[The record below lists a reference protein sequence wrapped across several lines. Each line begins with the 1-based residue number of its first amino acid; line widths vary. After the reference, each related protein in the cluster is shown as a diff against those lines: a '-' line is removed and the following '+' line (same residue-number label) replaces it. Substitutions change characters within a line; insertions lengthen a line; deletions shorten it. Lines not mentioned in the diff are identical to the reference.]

1 MIHAGGLGE
10 LLDDANCVKIISR
23 TDTDA
28 VHAAIKHFAVNNISV
43 RNLFDLSNAAK
54 ALDYVEHGQSWFQQ
68 KQFNSK
74 DLLRSLGI
82 VMDPKVS
89 QSHRLYIAYLE
100 IRHQLPA
107 HIGQISLTNI
117 FLHF

>member
-1 MIHAGGLGE
+1 MIVQPVLEPMDRFTAL
-10 LLDDANCVKIISR
+10 
-23 TDTDA
+23 
-28 VHAAIKHFAVNNISV
+28 V

-107 HIGQISLTNI
+107 HIGQISLTNT

>member
-28 VHAAIKHFAVNNISV
+28 VHAAIQHFAVNNISV

-82 VMDPKVS
+82 VMDPKVVPQKVPS
-89 QSHRLYIAYLE
+89 EGS
-100 IRHQLPA
+100 
-107 HIGQISLTNI
+107 
-117 FLHF
+117 